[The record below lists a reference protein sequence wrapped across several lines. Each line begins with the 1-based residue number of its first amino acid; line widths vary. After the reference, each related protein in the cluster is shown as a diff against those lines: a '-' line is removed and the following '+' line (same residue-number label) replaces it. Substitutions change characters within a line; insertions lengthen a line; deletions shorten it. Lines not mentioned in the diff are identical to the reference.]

1 MQWKHQNKSML
12 KTTTFTLVFATFML
26 GFANRARAD
35 ITATIPNYDG
45 APSFGPFPETINIGD
60 FNFTPPTGVSVV
72 SVIVS
77 GTFGNTDVP
86 GTTDTSAPSDLYIDN
101 GLIKV
106 AECDDSLSYNAA
118 CDTGSSPTPWS
129 FTLPQSDLAELAP
142 ELAAGRIDFSAVQNG
157 FFAVN
162 TGSVTLD
169 IVVTPEPSSFLLLG
183 SMIAGFGL
191 LRRRR
196 KN

>member
-1 MQWKHQNKSML
+1 ML
-12 KTTTFTLVFATFML
+12 NTTSLTIILAALIL
-26 GFANRARAD
+26 GFASRAQAD
-35 ITATIPNYDG
+35 IIATIPNYDG
-45 APSFGPFPETINIGD
+45 AASFGPFPETINIGD
-60 FNFTPPTGVSVV
+60 FNFTIPAGESVV
-72 SVIVS
+72 SVTVS

-142 ELAAGRIDFSAVQNG
+142 ELAAGQIDFSAVQNG

-162 TGSVTLD
+162 TGSVALD
-169 IVVTPEPSSFLLLG
+169 IVATPEPNSLFLFG
-183 SMIAGFGL
+183 SAIASLSL
-191 LRRRR
+191 LRRLR
-196 KN
+196 KT